1 MYKKSGKLFVVS
13 GPSGAGKGT
22 INKMVLDKR
31 DDIVMSVSA
40 TTRSPRPGEVD
51 GVNYYFISE
60 EEFKRKIEE
69 DEFIEWA
76 KVYGNY
82 YGTLKREVTTI
93 LSNGKNV
100 VLEIDIQGAQQVKN
114 KYAAI
119 FVFILPPSLKIL
131 KERVVKRGTET
142 EQSLHIRMLEAKKEI
157 AFIEKYD
164 YYIVNDDANKAALKL
179 ESIVEAENLKVNSD
193 IIDLIK
199 NNTDKFNFHKEEK

>member
-40 TTRSPRPGEVD
+40 TTRRPRPGEVE
-51 GVNYYFISE
+51 GKNYYFISE
-60 EEFKRKIEE
+60 EDFKKKIEE
-69 DEFIEWA
+69 DAFIEWA

-82 YGTLKREVTTI
+82 YGTLKKEVTSI
-93 LSNGKNV
+93 LSDGKNV

-131 KERVVKRGTET
+131 KDRVVKRGTET
-142 EQSLHIRMLEAKKEI
+142 EESLHIRMLEAKKEI

-164 YYIVNDDANKAALKL
+164 YYIVNDDAKSAASKL
-179 ESIVEAENLKVNSD
+179 ESIIEAESLKVNSD

-199 NNTDKFNFHKEEK
+199 NNTEKFNFDKGGN